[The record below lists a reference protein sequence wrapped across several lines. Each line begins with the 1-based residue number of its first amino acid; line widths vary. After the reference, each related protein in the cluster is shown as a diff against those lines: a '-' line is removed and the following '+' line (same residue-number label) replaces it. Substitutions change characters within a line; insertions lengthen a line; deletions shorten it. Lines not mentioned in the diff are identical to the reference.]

1 MIHFPMGNGLL
12 GCDFTKE
19 EKCQKAIFG
28 TNSTFVVYR
37 DLIKTMSHQNHMGS
51 WENNVDTQFKVY
63 IAMNVMAWY
72 RFTENHYWSMQIY
85 FLK

>member
-1 MIHFPMGNGLL
+1 
-12 GCDFTKE
+12 
-19 EKCQKAIFG
+19 
-28 TNSTFVVYR
+28 
-37 DLIKTMSHQNHMGS
+37 MGS

-72 RFTENHYWSMQIY
+72 RFTENHYWSMQIN